1 MQLYTFFETTLV
13 TVALLPQFISFFG
26 DLEEDSSF
34 PSTLATTFLG
44 FGENF
49 QITLHS
55 FLVCLSLWSPIDHGI
70 IYYSACFTSLESGLV
85 IKSNCK
91 SPSDLNPT

>member
-1 MQLYTFFETTLV
+1 V

-44 FGENF
+44 FGEDF
-49 QITLHS
+49 QITLHH
-55 FLVCLSLWSPIDHGI
+55 FLC
-70 IYYSACFTSLESGLV
+70 ACPYGQQLIMV
-85 IKSNCK
+85 
-91 SPSDLNPT
+91 

>member
-1 MQLYTFFETTLV
+1 MDHHCIWVVNCVGAHNYKFFLLFLLYTFFETTLV

-44 FGENF
+44 FGEDF

-55 FLVCLSLWSPIDHGI
+55 FLVCLSLWSAIDHGI
-70 IYYSACFTSLESGLV
+70 I
-85 IKSNCK
+85 
-91 SPSDLNPT
+91 

>member
-1 MQLYTFFETTLV
+1 M

-44 FGENF
+44 FGEDF
-49 QITLHS
+49 QITLHH
-55 FLVCLSLWSPIDHGI
+55 FLC
-70 IYYSACFTSLESGLV
+70 ACPYGQQLIMV
-85 IKSNCK
+85 
-91 SPSDLNPT
+91 

>member
-44 FGENF
+44 FGEDF

-70 IYYSACFTSLESGLV
+70 IYYSACFASLESGLV

-91 SPSDLNPT
+91 SPSDLNPS